1 MHILVPL
8 VAALVPLIITPGLLS
23 YFDITP
29 KIAILLFSLPL
40 ILLYPRANISNLYVL
55 LRAPAGR
62 WFAFLIGLTWLGSA
76 LATAFSSYPLLSLDG
91 GNWRRYGFIVE
102 SGLLLFVLL
111 SAAWLAADQN
121 NIRALLRASVTSGGL
136 AALYGI
142 AQYFGWDPWLP
153 ASAYQAGE
161 GSFTIVRPPGTLGHA
176 DYFAAWLV
184 IVTFFGLAL
193 ARLEPARWAQWA
205 ALALSILS
213 SIAIVLS
220 GTRSAL
226 LGLAAGT
233 IVLVILNRPRIRT
246 RALMTGVVIAACGAI
261 FVLSPAGTKLRA
273 RVYWSTEDVWGG
285 ARLLLWRDSL
295 RMALQHPVLGFG
307 PETFAT
313 EFSRYESADLARSY
327 PDFYH
332 ESPHNIF
339 LDALTT
345 RGVAGLLVLFGFCG
359 LGIWAARKPLAN
371 ARGSETRGSKTG
383 GSETLILSR
392 DRQGAVARPEL
403 ASALV
408 ALLVC
413 QQFVVFVVA
422 TALYFYLL
430 IALLVADP
438 QDAMPERRSA
448 GWLFPVGLA
457 ASLLLAA
464 FAVRLVVAD
473 RALAVADQKI
483 ESGDASGAAREYLK
497 VLRWEPPGAG
507 ADLEYSN
514 AMSRLAART
523 PVVSTRVQAAQ
534 QAVESAIRAT
544 RTAEDRQNAWYNL
557 ARLLAGQNN
566 PAGVERS
573 LRNAIAWAP
582 NWFKPHWVLAQ
593 LLEATG
599 RHEQALAEAEVAFGL
614 DNGRDPEVSETWRKL
629 QQSYPRQPRV
639 PQP

>member
-1 MHILVPL
+1 MRFLVPL
-8 VAALVPLIITPGLLS
+8 VAALVPLVITPGLLS

-29 KIAILLFSLPL
+29 KIAVLLFGLSL
-40 ILLYPRANISNLYVL
+40 ILLYPSANISNLHVL

-62 WFAFLIGLTWLGSA
+62 WFASFIGLMWLGSA
-76 LATAFSSYPLLSLDG
+76 IATAFSSYPLLSLNG

-111 SAAWLAADQN
+111 AAAWLAAVQK
-121 NIRALLRASVTSGGL
+121 NIRALLRASVASGGL

-153 ASAYQAGE
+153 AAAYQAGE

-193 ARLEPARWAQWA
+193 ARLEPARWARLS
-205 ALALSILS
+205 ALGVSILS
-213 SIAIVLS
+213 SIAILLG

-226 LGLAAGT
+226 LGLLAGA
-233 IVLVILNRPRIRT
+233 IVLVILNRPRS
-246 RALMTGVVIAACGAI
+246 RARAWMIAIAVAACGAI

-273 RVYWSTEDVWGG
+273 RVHWATEDVWGG

-295 RMALQHPVLGFG
+295 RMALHHPMLGFG

-313 EFSRYESADLARSY
+313 EFPRYESADLARSY

-345 RGVAGLLVLFGFCG
+345 RGAAGFVLLLGFCG
-359 LGIWAARKPLAN
+359 LAIWAAR
-371 ARGSETRGSKTG
+371 RRT
-383 GSETLILSR
+383 
-392 DRQGAVARPEL
+392 RPEL
-403 ASALV
+403 AAAL
-408 ALLVC
+408 AASLAC
-413 QQFVVFVVA
+413 QQFAVFVVP

-430 IALLVADP
+430 IALLVSGSNEV
-438 QDAMPERRSA
+438 MPERRSSR
-448 GWLFPVGLA
+448 WLVPVGVAVGVA
-457 ASLLLAA
+457 ASLLFAA
-464 FAVRLVVAD
+464 FAVRLLVAD
-473 RALAVADQKI
+473 RALAVANGRI
-483 ESGDASGAAREYLK
+483 ESGDASAAAREYLV
-497 VLRWEPPGAG
+497 VLRWEPSGAG
-507 ADLEYSN
+507 ADLNYSR
-514 AMSRLAART
+514 AMAQLAARA
-523 PVVSTRVQAAQ
+523 PVLSTRVQAAQ
-534 QAVESAIRAT
+534 QALEAAIRAT
-544 RTAEDRQNAWYNL
+544 QTAEDHQNAWYNL

-566 PAGVERS
+566 PVGVERA

-593 LLEATG
+593 LLESTG
-599 RHEQALAEAEVAFGL
+599 LHQQALAEAEIAFDL
-614 DNGRDPEVSETWRKL
+614 DHARDPEVSETWRKL
-629 QQSYPRQPRV
+629 QRGPAS